1 MPHRPNLNY
10 LYDGSFEGLLCCV
23 FESYQ
28 RDEIP
33 ADILPP
39 DSSQLSFLPGR
50 EIGTDPERARR
61 VLRSIPEKMGQDA
74 LGLVKYAFLTC
85 LAQKE
90 LHILLFLRRGY
101 QCGPSICRRLTDDA
115 VYPVQKAVQHLTR
128 EAHLLKGFIRFS
140 AYGNLLAAE
149 IGPKNFVLPLL
160 TEHFCRRFPEERFL
174 IHDTVHEM
182 ALLYYPHKAAIL
194 GTEGLTMPLPD
205 REEQDFR
212 ELWRTYYN
220 TIEVPGRHNPKCRM
234 SHMPKRYWTYMTE
247 LGREEKETGRLSAPT
262 SAAFSLEEKR

>member
-1 MPHRPNLNY
+1 MSHRPNLNY

-28 RDEIP
+28 KDEIP

-39 DSSQLSFLPGR
+39 DSSQLSLVPGK
-50 EIGTDPERARR
+50 EIGTDSEQARR
-61 VLRSIPEKMGQDA
+61 VLRSIPEKMGNEA
-74 LGLVKYAFLTC
+74 LELVKFAFLTC
-85 LAQKE
+85 LVQKE
-90 LHILLFLRRGY
+90 LRILLFLRRGY

-115 VYPVQKAVQHLTR
+115 VYPIQKAVQHLTR

-149 IGPKNFVLPLL
+149 IGPKNMVLPLL

-174 IHDTVHEM
+174 IYDTVHEM
-182 ALLYYPHKAAIL
+182 ALVYYPHRAAIL

-220 TIEVPGRHNPKCRM
+220 AIEVPGRHNPKCRM
-234 SHMPKRYWTYMTE
+234 SHMPKRYWEYMTE
-247 LGREEKETGRLSAPT
+247 FGKNEGERMRIPAPT
-262 SAAFSLEEKR
+262 GTHPVLE